1 MPYIEPGTAW
11 EYAFGAGVPGET
23 WVEVSMAAPGTSW
36 ARGEVAVVALEVDG
50 TARQEVILAGGDDHV
65 DYQRFLGLLSGG
77 THRLRLWIDVGL
89 SAPPTS
95 VVEISGIR
103 TCTVPDDHPASAAW
117 RHAPILHYR
126 DLDGPLDG
134 VSTDTPLLL
143 FYRPITVPG
152 PRADPHGAPGA
163 GDPAAGPCRGIE
175 YHVVFS
181 HEDAGTDLTGLLAKW
196 GHTTDIEWVYRAL
209 WDNSGAIVREE
220 YQGPGHR
227 VLPFRG
233 TRALGGHPVLQV
245 SGRHG
250 MVTDQVSCPFRAAL
264 APAWAQS
271 ADEPREGVM
280 HRFPWTYRVS
290 ALEVARQVTLEPVAN
305 PRSPAPAD
313 PRAYLFLQWKRR
325 TPDTGPLEAA
335 VRIGEDCYTSAWGRP
350 NLAFEGED
358 AESTA
363 VKLPPDVSE
372 DAIGAIAIR
381 AVALPAAP
389 LEVRLV
395 RAFLLDEAYQP
406 RPPLALEGTA
416 TLRVP
421 GEWAVVWNR
430 PTGLGE
436 ARGPVEHDGDPRDD

>member
-11 EYAFGAGVPGET
+11 EYAFEAGASGET

-36 ARGEVAVVALEVDG
+36 ACGEAAVVALDVDG

-65 DYQRFLGLLSGG
+65 DYRRLLGRLSGG
-77 THRLRLWIDVGL
+77 THLLRLWIDIGL

-95 VVEISGIR
+95 VVEIGGIR
-103 TCTVPDDHPASAAW
+103 TGTVPDDHPASAPW

-126 DLDGPLDG
+126 DLDGPLDS
-134 VSTDTPLLL
+134 VSTDAPLLL
-143 FYRPITVPG
+143 FYRPITG
-152 PRADPHGAPGA
+152 ADLSADPRGGA
-163 GDPAAGPCRGIE
+163 GAGGRATGPCRGLE

-181 HEDAGTDLTGLLAKW
+181 HEDSGTDVTGLLAKW

-209 WDNSGAIVREE
+209 WDTSGTIAREE
-220 YQGPGHR
+220 YQGPDHR
-227 VLPFRG
+227 ALPFRG
-233 TRALGGHPVLQV
+233 ARALGGHPVLQV

-250 MVTDQVSCPFRAAL
+250 MVTDRVSCPFRAAL
-264 APAWAQS
+264 APVWDQP

-290 ALEVARQVTLEPVAN
+290 ALEVARQVTLEPVPD

-313 PRAYLFLQWKRR
+313 PRAYLFLQWKRL
-325 TPDTGPLEAA
+325 TPDPGPLEAA
-335 VRIGEDCYTSAWGRP
+335 VWIGEHCYTSAWGRAD
-350 NLAFEGED
+350 LAFEGED

-363 VKLPPDVSE
+363 VKLPPDASE

-381 AVALPAAP
+381 SVARPAAP

-395 RAFLLDEAYQP
+395 RAFLLNGAYEP
-406 RPPLALEGTA
+406 RPPLAVSGTA

-421 GEWAVVWNR
+421 GEWTIVWDRRRASAGN
-430 PTGLGE
+430 TIL
-436 ARGPVEHDGDPRDD
+436 EHEGHPRDD

>member
-1 MPYIEPGTAW
+1 E
-11 EYAFGAGVPGET
+11 
-23 WVEVSMAAPGTSW
+23 
-36 ARGEVAVVALEVDG
+36 
-50 TARQEVILAGGDDHV
+50 
-65 DYQRFLGLLSGG
+65 
-77 THRLRLWIDVGL
+77 
-89 SAPPTS
+89 
-95 VVEISGIR
+95 
-103 TCTVPDDHPASAAW
+103 DHPASAPW

-126 DLDGPLDG
+126 AMDGPLDS

-143 FYRPITVPG
+143 FYRLITVPG
-152 PRADPHGAPGA
+152 PADDPRGGTGA
-163 GDPAAGPCRGIE
+163 GDPATGPCRGVE

-196 GHTTDIEWVYRAL
+196 GHTADIEWVYRAL
-209 WDNSGAIVREE
+209 WDPSGNIAREE

-227 VLPFRG
+227 ALPFRG

-264 APAWAQS
+264 APAWVQS
-271 ADEPREGVM
+271 VDEPREGVM

-290 ALEVARQVTLEPVAN
+290 ALEVARQVALEPVAD

-313 PRAYLFLQWKRR
+313 PRAYLFLQWKRL

-335 VRIGEDCYTSAWGRP
+335 VWIGENCYTSAWGRP
-350 NLAFEGED
+350 DLAFEGED

-363 VKLPPDVSE
+363 VKLPPGVSE
-372 DAIGAIAIR
+372 GAIGAIAIR
-381 AVALPAAP
+381 AIALPAAP

-406 RPPLALEGTA
+406 RPPLAVEGAA

-421 GEWAVVWNR
+421 GEWAIVWDR
-430 PTGLGE
+430 PASLGKD
-436 ARGPVEHDGDPRDD
+436 RDPVEREEHP